1 MPPFW
6 QNLLKNVFLGQNGF
20 ILAKDVQNSGFSRN
34 SLILAKAAENYVLWP
49 KWPYFGKG
57 CLRLYVFVQMGLSW
71 QKLLKPVQISPN
83 ESKWQTGLNV
93 SKCQTGSN
101 ETNRWIGP
109 NKSNDNIAKV
119 VQKSPID

>member
-1 MPPFW
+1 MAPFW

-20 ILAKDVQNSGFSRN
+20 ILAKDVQNSSFSRN

-57 CLRLYVFVQMGLSW
+57 CLILQT
-71 QKLLKPVQISPN
+71 LLKPLQVSPN
-83 ESKWQTGLNV
+83 ESKWQTGPNV
-93 SKCQTGSN
+93 FKCQTGWN
-101 ETNRWIGP
+101 ETKRWIGP
-109 NKSNDNIAKV
+109 NKSNDNIAKA